1 MNTIRHNFF
10 QKKNNKIKSNQIK
23 SNLINFS
30 KNKIFKNEIYENE
43 IFVEN
48 SILNAKWIALHY
60 RKCKDNVYTL
70 VYVYD

>member
-1 MNTIRHNFF
+1 MNLVHEHRSSQFF
-10 QKKNNKIKSNQIK
+10 FLFFKKKKSNQIK
-23 SNLINFS
+23 FDEIFG
-30 KNKIFKNEIYENE
+30 NK

-48 SILNAKWIALHY
+48 NNLNAKWIALHY